1 MVVANHESRVCI
13 PNIYIVLYQIAYVIA
28 YSTLLHHL
36 VLCVDHKM
44 AMIETGL
51 YYKKIKHVFAG
62 HQNYSERD
70 IMFLSTFIY
79 LPVFVFVLINKSMFV
94 CHIIQVFLRFSGQTN
109 IRYTGYSV
117 HNHLCIIIFFTQQ
130 SHNWN

>member
-1 MVVANHESRVCI
+1 MYIKYRQRV
-13 PNIYIVLYQIAYVIA
+13 YSVLRIRHVPVLVRIAYVIA

-62 HQNYSERD
+62 HQNYSELD

-79 LPVFVFVLINKSMFV
+79 LPVFVFVLINKS
-94 CHIIQVFLRFSGQTN
+94 TA
-109 IRYTGYSV
+109 
-117 HNHLCIIIFFTQQ
+117 HNTY
-130 SHNWN
+130 